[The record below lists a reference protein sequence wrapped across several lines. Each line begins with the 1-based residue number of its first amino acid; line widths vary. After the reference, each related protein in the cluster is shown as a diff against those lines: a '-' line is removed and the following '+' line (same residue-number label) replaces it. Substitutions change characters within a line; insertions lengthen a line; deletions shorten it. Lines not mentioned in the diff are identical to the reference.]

1 MGTTISKTQLLAEL
15 NDENASWLALLDDI
29 GEANMT
35 QPEVAGGW
43 SIKDIVAHLTGWRRR
58 TVRRFQAMLNH
69 EPDFTPPWPP
79 ELQEDDEINAW
90 IYESN
95 RDRPLADVL
104 SDSREVFQQFLDVI
118 AAFPDDELQ
127 NFQRFEWSQGE
138 PLSGK
143 FAFSHFHE
151 EHEPDMRAWLD
162 RVRRV
167 RG

>member
-1 MGTTISKTQLLAEL
+1 MRTTISKTQLLAEL
-15 NDENASWLALLDDI
+15 NDENAYWQALLDDI

-90 IYESN
+90 IYEAN
-95 RDRPLADVL
+95 RDRSLADVL

-118 AAFPDDELQ
+118 AAFPDDAFQ
-127 NFQRFEWSQGE
+127 NPQRFAWPEDQ

-143 FAFSHFHE
+143 LAFSHFHE

-167 RG
+167 S